1 MPRTCFYKFL
11 CLIVLLC
18 FFNTSSWS
26 QSVSGSVSYVS
37 QTAYLDPVNGLS
49 IDDVVKF
56 ALERNQD
63 LLALKQRLAE
73 TQGLLK
79 QAGLRPNPNLSA
91 SITDGS
97 IVGSD
102 GEREYSIDYTH
113 TFEMGGKR
121 DKRIQ
126 LSSIE
131 NKLARY
137 EIAEKE
143 RELIADTKTAYVE
156 ALTTIRKLKVLQ
168 QTFDLIQ
175 KTNDVTIQRVKE
187 GEAPAL
193 EQGLSTMELNRIQA
207 DLALEASTAQSQM
220 LNLKTLYAADLDE
233 KLLLKG
239 DWQFADPN
247 VDLQALVQ
255 QALTNRPDMLAAG
268 LQEQALDAQIN
279 LTKAEGV
286 SDLNAFAGYSHSH
299 SQFDQF
305 GLDENGMPVPLID
318 RDNTLSAG
326 ISLNLPFFN
335 RNQGNYQ
342 AAVARKEAARLRT
355 KSLEKRIEQE
365 VRSVVTVYTAA
376 MNAVQALGGTV
387 VPQSEK
393 NLEIVRASYELGE
406 LRFLDLIQEQRR
418 ALEIQNSYADAMKT
432 YFLSAVQ
439 LENKTGLRL
448 VGKEQ

>member
-1 MPRTCFYKFL
+1 MLRTCFYKFL
-11 CLIVLLC
+11 CLTVLLC
-18 FFNTSSWS
+18 FLKTISWAA
-26 QSVSGSVSYVS
+26 QSVNQSDLSE
-37 QTAYLDPVNGLS
+37 TAYLDTVNGLS
-49 IDDVVKF
+49 IDDVVTL
-56 ALERNQD
+56 ALQRNPD

-79 QAGLRPNPNLSA
+79 QAGLRPNPNLSG

-102 GEREYSIDYTH
+102 SEREYSIDYIH

-126 LSSIE
+126 LVTIE
-131 NKLARY
+131 SELARY

-143 RELIADTKTAYVE
+143 RELTADTKTAYVE

-175 KTNDVTIQRVKE
+175 KTNDVTIQRVRE

-220 LNLKTLYAADLDE
+220 FTLKALYAADLDD

-239 DWQFADPN
+239 DWQFDESKVN
-247 VDLQALVQ
+247 LQGLVQ
-255 QALTNRPDMLAAG
+255 QALTNRPDLLAAR
-268 LQEQALDAQIN
+268 LQEKASDAQIN

-286 SDLNAFAGYSHSH
+286 SDLNAFAGYGHSH

-305 GLDENGMPVPLID
+305 GLDENGMPVPLTD

-365 VRSVVTVYTAA
+365 VRSAISVYTAS
-376 MNAVQALGGTV
+376 MNAVRTLSGTV

-393 NLEIVRASYELGE
+393 NLEIVRATYELGE

-418 ALEIQNSYADAMKT
+418 ALEIQNSYTEALKT
-432 YFLSAVQ
+432 YLLSVVQ